1 MFDHVNIDIFI
12 PFLLY
17 KEEFIKRPK
26 DIKDCAELLPSL
38 LTRPLADRRDPIKS
52 F

>member
-17 KEEFIKRPK
+17 KKEFIKMSK

-38 LTRPLADRRDPIKS
+38 LTRSLADRIDPIRS